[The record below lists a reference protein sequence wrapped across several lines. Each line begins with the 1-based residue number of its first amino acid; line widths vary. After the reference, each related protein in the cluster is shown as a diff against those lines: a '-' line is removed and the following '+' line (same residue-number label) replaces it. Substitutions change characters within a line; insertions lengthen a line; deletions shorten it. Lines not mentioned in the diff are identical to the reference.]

1 MRVKP
6 SIRSATYCH
15 AIGHDVKQSRFSSV
29 IEEKSVVDLDES
41 SDGLND
47 EEKAQ
52 IEAVQATAKA
62 RKQER
67 KVAESPLSAE
77 SLTPLLKKLVKES
90 VQDAISP
97 MLDRMGRQDQRIQ
110 DL

>member
-6 SIRSATYCH
+6 RIRSPTYCH
-15 AIGHDVKQSRFSSV
+15 AIGHVKQSHFSSI

-41 SDGLND
+41 SHGLNE

-52 IEAVQATAKA
+52 IEAVQAAAKA

-67 KVAESPLSAE
+67 KIAESPFSAE
-77 SLTPLLKKLVKES
+77 SLTPLLKQLVMES
-90 VQDAISP
+90 DPDAISR
-97 MLDRMGRQDQRIQ
+97 MLDRMGRQD
-110 DL
+110 